1 MPKPEAII
9 TIDGPS
15 GSGKS
20 TISKM
25 LSEMIGYTYLDTGA
39 MYRAVGLKIQRAAL
53 PIGDARSL
61 KNLLSSTD
69 IRVESGDDEYGRVF
83 LDGEE
88 VTDIIRTPEMG
99 LVASEVSAHPY
110 VREKLTL
117 MQRNIAAGGG
127 VVAEGRD
134 MGTVVF
140 PDAEF
145 KFYLDAS
152 PEIRAQRR
160 WSQLEEKGQETDLD
174 DILAQII
181 KRDTDDSSREHAP
194 LKPADDAVVIDSS
207 KMNAREVVAF
217 IVGHMSGPVNQDI
230 NKTAIEPGGGMAYR
244 ARILKRRHL
253 VYYLEVHDADNGEL
267 LGHLVDITT
276 RGMML
281 VSKEPVELDKS
292 FQMQMML
299 PEGYF
304 KEKMVRFDAVS
315 CWSNNDVNPDF
326 WDTGFKVQPLE
337 MRARQIIMKLVNLI
351 GFND

>member
-1 MPKPEAII
+1 MSEPKAII

-20 TISKM
+20 TVSKV
-25 LSEMIGYTYLDTGA
+25 LAEMIGYTYLDTGA

-53 PIGDARSL
+53 PIGDARLL
-61 KNLLSSTD
+61 KDLLESTE
-69 IRVESGDDEYGRVF
+69 IQVMAGEDEYGHVF
-83 LDGEE
+83 LDGKE
-88 VTDIIRTPEMG
+88 VTEEIRTPEIGM
-99 LVASEVSAHPY
+99 VASEVSAHPY

-117 MQRNIAAGGG
+117 MQRKIAKDGG

-152 PEIRAQRR
+152 PEVRARRR
-160 WSQLEEKGQETDLD
+160 WAQLQEKGQEVELD
-174 DILAQII
+174 DILAQIV
-181 KRDTDDSSREHAP
+181 KRDKDDSERELAP
-194 LKPADDAVVIDSS
+194 LKAADDAVIVDSS
-207 KMNAREVVAF
+207 DMNAREVVAY
-217 IVGHMSGPVNQDI
+217 IVDQMRGPASEEI
-230 NKTAIEPGGGMAYR
+230 KKTEVEPGVGMAYK

-253 VYYLEVHDADNGEL
+253 VYYLEVHDASNGKL

-281 VSKEPVELDKS
+281 VSKGQVELGKNYK
-292 FQMQMML
+292 MQMML

-304 KEKMVRFDAVS
+304 KEKVVHFDAVS
-315 CWSNNDVNPDF
+315 RWSNNDVNPDF
-326 WDTGFKVQPLE
+326 WDTGFEVKPLE

>member
-1 MPKPEAII
+1 MPKPDAII

-25 LSEMIGYTYLDTGA
+25 LAGMIGYTYLDTGA
-39 MYRAVGLKIQRAAL
+39 MYRAMGLKIQRASL
-53 PIGDARSL
+53 PIGDARL
-61 KNLLSSTD
+61 LQDLLSSTD
-69 IRVESGDDEYGRVF
+69 IRFEPGDDEYVRVF

-88 VTDIIRTPEMG
+88 VTEIIRTPELG
-99 LVASEVSAHPY
+99 LVASEVSAHPL

-117 MQRNIAAGGG
+117 MQRQMAGAGK
-127 VVAEGRD
+127 VVVEGRD

-140 PDAEF
+140 PEAEF

-152 PEIRAQRR
+152 LEIRARR
-160 WSQLEEKGQETDLD
+160 RRSQLKEKGQEIGLD
-174 DILAQII
+174 DILAQIS
-181 KRDTDDSSREHAP
+181 KRDKDDSERKHAP

-207 KMNAREVVAF
+207 DMDARGVVF
-217 IVGHMSGPVNQDI
+217 SIIGHLSGPETQE
-230 NKTAIEPGGGMAYR
+230 NKKTGIELGGGMAYK

-253 VYYLEVHDADNGEL
+253 VYYLEVHDAEDGAL

-281 VSKEPVELDKS
+281 VSKKPIENGKK

-304 KEKMVRFDAVS
+304 KEKMVHFDAVS

-326 WDTGFKVQPLE
+326 WDTGFKVQPLD